1 MTRRQS
7 QEGISLGHARAL
19 SPYPPQ
25 SGGGALG
32 VSGIQVDALQ
42 GFWVPAYNLRE

>member
-1 MTRRQS
+1 M
-7 QEGISLGHARAL
+7 L

-32 VSGIQVDALQ
+32 VSGIQTTDKRI
-42 GFWVPAYNLRE
+42 VPVKC